1 MKDCNPT
8 KYPMDPKDKISKD
21 ECGKTVDTTMYKS
34 LVGSLRYLVNT
45 RPRHCLCSWY
55 RTLQFGLVYSEK
67 GGNNIIS
74 GYSDSDMGGTVD
86 DRKSTGGMA
95 YYLNESLI
103 SWVSQKQRCVALS
116 SCEAELMAAIAAAS
130 QGIWLW
136 NVLGQIT
143 SEYIGPVT
151 LYIDNM
157 SAIDLAK
164 NPVFNGRSKHTDI
177 RYHFIRECVER
188 GEVIVKHV
196 SSGMQQ
202 ADSLTKAMTTIKFE
216 RTRDLLGV
224 QQLDKKFEIKGRIV
238 G

>member
-1 MKDCNPT
+1 MERPT
-8 KYPMDPKDKISKD
+8 ILHLSAVKRI
-21 ECGKTVDTTMYKS
+21 
-34 LVGSLRYLVNT
+34 LRYLKG
-45 RPRHCLCSWY
+45 
-55 RTLQFGLVYSEK
+55 TLQFGLVYSEK

-130 QGIWLW
+130 QGIW
-136 NVLGQIT
+136 
-143 SEYIGPVT
+143 
-151 LYIDNM
+151 
-157 SAIDLAK
+157 
-164 NPVFNGRSKHTDI
+164 SKHIDI

-188 GEVIVKHV
+188 DEVIVKHV

>member
-1 MKDCNPT
+1 MNGERQLTLRCTRVWLEVFVTWLIHVPDIAYAVGIVSRYMERPT
-8 KYPMDPKDKISKD
+8 ILHLSAVKRI
-21 ECGKTVDTTMYKS
+21 
-34 LVGSLRYLVNT
+34 LRYLKG
-45 RPRHCLCSWY
+45 
-55 RTLQFGLVYSEK
+55 TLQFGLVYSEK

-164 NPVFNGRSKHTDI
+164 NPVFNGRSKHIDI

-188 GEVIVKHV
+188 DEVIVKHV

-202 ADSLTKAMTTIKFE
+202 ADSLTKAMTT
-216 RTRDLLGV
+216 
-224 QQLDKKFEIKGRIV
+224 
-238 G
+238 